1 MGSRA
6 VYPLLGP
13 PCLLHEVVREF
24 GLCGMGPMS
33 CGCWQKQHA
42 EGRAPAGRLGIAGEL
57 TEVEGQQLYN

>member
-1 MGSRA
+1 
-6 VYPLLGP
+6 
-13 PCLLHEVVREF
+13 
-24 GLCGMGPMS
+24 MS